1 MWRVRK
7 TPRRLAWKKS
17 RMVDQQKWEI
27 KNKETFVGGM
37 VWEGGGEEDQL
48 NRPIHFH
55 TQLMPS
61 MCWHYKRKPHE
72 VLVFMELHSIR
83 KRQEIDKDTNK

>member
-1 MWRVRK
+1 MGN
-7 TPRRLAWKKS
+7 KKQG
-17 RMVDQQKWEI
+17 D
-27 KNKETFVGGM
+27 FCGGDGVGG
-37 VWEGGGEEDQL
+37 VGGDQL

-55 TQLMPS
+55 TQPMPS